1 MRGRLT
7 PGFRIEPATGS
18 DIPWIADLEAT
29 VYSQSDAVPEQTL
42 REWFS
47 VNPSGFSIVRD
58 PHGKAIGHLDI
69 LPLRPVTLDAFR
81 KGDLV
86 EREIGGDA
94 LYSPA
99 ERASITALYVESIIL
114 RPDKAISKGLAV
126 LAVLDN
132 LSSILERVAD
142 AKTVELIYAIAA
154 TAAGEKLLRKL
165 SFELENVAERRR
177 DSHKLFVASVSD
189 VTSRAAAFSG
199 TQSSISHS
207 VHRGT

>member
-7 PGFRIEPATGS
+7 PGFRIEPATAS
-18 DIPWIADLEAT
+18 DIPWIAGLEAT
-29 VYSQSDAVPEQTL
+29 VYPESDAVPEQTL

-58 PHGKAIGHLDI
+58 PHRKAIGHLDI
-69 LPLRPVTLDAFR
+69 LPLRPATLDAFR

-86 EREIGGDA
+86 EREIAGDA

-114 RPDKAISKGLAV
+114 QSDKAISKGLAM
-126 LAVLDN
+126 LGVLDN
-132 LSSILERVAD
+132 LGSILERVAD

-165 SFELENVAERRR
+165 SFEQESVAEQRR
-177 DSHKLFVASVSD
+177 DSHKLFVARVSN
-189 VTSRAAAFSG
+189 VTSRAATFSG
-199 TQSSISHS
+199 AQSSISHS
-207 VHRGT
+207 LHRGT